1 MTHSSNPIVIEKL
14 KTPGCP
20 PDDVLCVP
28 SVFQGPV
35 VRTGYSLGDD
45 TPLLSDGVMLVS
57 SSSAAPPRGGG
68 RYAMAT
74 LIVCFW
80 MMIVC
85 GMIHGSRSAS
95 LSLAMPCFFL

>member
-1 MTHSSNPIVIEKL
+1 VRVADDCTLIQGWWTYVEP

-20 PDDVLCVP
+20 PDDAMCAP

-35 VRTGYSLGDD
+35 VRAGYSLGDG
-45 TPLLSDGVMLVS
+45 TPLLSDGVMVA
-57 SSSAAPPRGGG
+57 SSSAAALTCGGG
-68 RYAMAT
+68 RYVMAA

-85 GMIHGSRSAS
+85 GMIHG
-95 LSLAMPCFFL
+95 